1 MLIEVTNDQQLRKLL
16 STSGFL
22 VNVDY
27 PTKYVTL
34 HMISC
39 RYCDPK
45 SSVGVKPSS
54 KRLNNT
60 GEFWYSENPFEGLYN
75 DVPISTMARSI
86 EIDIRQML
94 DETDLPKPLE
104 PVGEYKLLF

>member
-1 MLIEVTNDQQLRKLL
+1 MLIEVTSDQQLEKLL

-27 PTKYVTL
+27 PTKDVKL

-39 RYCDPK
+39 KYCDP
-45 SSVGVKPSS
+45 SSIVGVKPSG

-60 GEFWYSENPFEGLYN
+60 GEFWYSDNPFEANSKAKEIAVKRGYSNSAEVWDN
-75 DVPISTMARSI
+75 DRYTR
-86 EIDIRQML
+86 
-94 DETDLPKPLE
+94 
-104 PVGEYKLLF
+104 

>member
-1 MLIEVTNDQQLRKLL
+1 MLIEVTSDQQLEKLL

-27 PTKYVTL
+27 PTKDVTL

-39 RYCDPK
+39 RYCDP
-45 SSVGVKPSS
+45 SSPVGVKPSS

-60 GEFWYSENPFEGLYN
+60 GEFWYSDNPFEANSKAKKEL
-75 DVPISTMARSI
+75 I
-86 EIDIRQML
+86 
-94 DETDLPKPLE
+94 
-104 PVGEYKLLF
+104 F